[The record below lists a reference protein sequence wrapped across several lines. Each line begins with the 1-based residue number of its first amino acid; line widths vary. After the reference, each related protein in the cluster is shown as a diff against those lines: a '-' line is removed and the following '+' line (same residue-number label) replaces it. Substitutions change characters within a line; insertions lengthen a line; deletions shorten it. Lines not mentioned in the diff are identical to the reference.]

1 MFQRS
6 RARIV
11 LAAVIIC
18 ALALVTIDFRGGDDG
33 GLDRLRGGASAV
45 LQPVQDGITWLISP
59 LGEVTGS
66 VRELFSIRSENAAL
80 REHVQQLEARTRTRA
95 DLERENSDLRELLAI
110 RERTELDTVAARTV
124 ALSPSNFEWTIT
136 IGAGSDDGVG
146 RDMPVVNGD
155 GLVGRVIQ
163 VTPTSSRVLL
173 AIDPNFSA
181 AARTARTGEV
191 GTLDGRGG
199 DPMLLSLLDPES
211 TVDVGDEIV
220 TSSYQGGLFPAG
232 IPIGTVSE
240 LPESKA
246 QFTLEARVSPF
257 VDFTRLDHVLV
268 VRTTRSEPIPPF
280 EGTEDIEF
288 TAPTPD
294 STDADEDEPDGDDA
308 SPDDDVEDE
317 DEDEDSRD
325 RDVDD
330 AAAQGSAASG
340 AVGG

>member
-11 LAAVIIC
+11 LAAVIVC
-18 ALALVTIDFRGGDDG
+18 ALALVTIDFRGGEDG
-33 GLDRLRGGASAV
+33 GLDRLRGVASAV
-45 LQPVQDGITWLISP
+45 LQPVQDGVTWLISP
-59 LGEVTGS
+59 LGEVTGN
-66 VRELFSIRSENAAL
+66 VRELFSIRSENASL
-80 REHVQQLEARTRTRA
+80 RDRVEQLEARTRTRA
-95 DLERENSDLRELLAI
+95 DLERENRDLRELLAI
-110 RERTELDTVAARTV
+110 RERTELDTIAARTV

-146 RDMPVVNGD
+146 RDMPVINGD

-163 VTPTSSRVLL
+163 VTSTSSRVLL

-199 DPMLLSLLDPES
+199 DPMLLSLLDPEAE
-211 TVDVGDEIV
+211 VDIGDEIV

-240 LPESKA
+240 LPESQA
-246 QFTLEARVSPF
+246 QFTREARVSPF
-257 VDFTRLDHVLV
+257 VDFTRLDQVLV

-280 EGTEDIEF
+280 EGTDDVEF

-294 STDADEDEPDGDDA
+294 STDGDEVEPDGDDA
-308 SPDDDVEDE
+308 SPEDG
-317 DEDEDSRD
+317 D
-325 RDVDD
+325 RQDPDVDD
-330 AAAQGSAASG
+330 AAAGQGAASEAERG
-340 AVGG
+340 